1 MKGASDAPCLI
12 PLAILQSSGCVR
24 CVPQHIL
31 GCSCYLLAHNA
42 LLVQA
47 LTCLS
52 ICTVVHQL
60 GNTTSERSH
69 TSTLQVG
76 IHHFLSAFLLLTP
89 DRLELYVLQDT
100 VKHVAAAT
108 HMIPCHYRATIRC
121 QDQLDTWR
129 AETQHTAVSFVLVT
143 HNTQLSKSDIHASST
158 CDPQHRYIRGIWSSA
173 CSRFPHEHVRPVN
186 LQRPA
191 YTYI

>member
-24 CVPQHIL
+24 CAPQHIL

-47 LTCLS
+47 ATCLS

-69 TSTLQVG
+69 TSTPQVG

-108 HMIPCHYRATIRC
+108 HVIPCHYRATFDARINWTRGE
-121 QDQLDTWR
+121 LR
-129 AETQHTAVSFVLVT
+129 HS
-143 HNTQLSKSDIHASST
+143 TQLSKSDIHASST